1 MKISASKSR
10 IGKSIYFLFNV
21 KTDVPDVRQ
30 KHRRYDYINYTFV
43 DPERY
48 ID

>member
-1 MKISASKSR
+1 IIVTVHS
-10 IGKSIYFLFNV
+10 Y
-21 KTDVPDVRQ
+21 
-30 KHRRYDYINYTFV
+30 HRRYDYIKYTFV

>member
-1 MKISASKSR
+1 VHS
-10 IGKSIYFLFNV
+10 Y
-21 KTDVPDVRQ
+21 
-30 KHRRYDYINYTFV
+30 HRRYDYIKYTFV

>member
-1 MKISASKSR
+1 VTVHS
-10 IGKSIYFLFNV
+10 Y
-21 KTDVPDVRQ
+21 
-30 KHRRYDYINYTFV
+30 HRRYDYIKYTFV